1 MTDKASKV
9 NIIKAPGGEKEDVKS
24 FANRLLTIYN
34 GNRIKEKIVKRQKVT
49 VYK

>member
-34 GNRIKEKIVKRQKVT
+34 ENRIKEKNVRRRKAA
-49 VYK
+49 VYE